1 MMSDLIEFLTSK
13 EIVLVYFIAGLSC
26 FVCIIV
32 YLVEKNNDKRRRRHN
47 TKELNKLVEQIKE
60 EVPEEENKI
69 IYEQPVLETINEDKS
84 LLDKMI
90 GETIDSKDTTVETY
104 VIEPKK
110 HENSIEELEYTTI
123 EPDSETAKLELK
135 KLEEKLMQEE
145 MKKEEELIVIEDEY
159 MEEPVIDKVEEV
171 KEDVQVTQL
180 EEDKNIKLTSYE
192 EEQEATAI
200 ISLDELLSKGKE
212 LYEANEVTQYE
223 DEGNEPISLQDLEAK
238 MDKKASTIENEFVI
252 EDVVPDKNMTKDEA
266 EVLGIDTLEE
276 KKNVGD
282 IRIQPKF
289 KSSPIIS
296 PVYGIEGI
304 NNKEAN
310 ELELENTANY
320 EKLDQEI
327 KKTNEFL
334 MTLKELQNKL

>member
-1 MMSDLIEFLTSK
+1 
-13 EIVLVYFIAGLSC
+13 
-26 FVCIIV
+26 
-32 YLVEKNNDKRRRRHN
+32 
-47 TKELNKLVEQIKE
+47 
-60 EVPEEENKI
+60 
-69 IYEQPVLETINEDKS
+69 
-84 LLDKMI
+84 MI

-171 KEDVQVTQL
+171 KEDIQVTQL

-212 LYEANEVTQYE
+212 L
-223 DEGNEPISLQDLEAK
+223 
-238 MDKKASTIENEFVI
+238 
-252 EDVVPDKNMTKDEA
+252 
-266 EVLGIDTLEE
+266 
-276 KKNVGD
+276 
-282 IRIQPKF
+282 
-289 KSSPIIS
+289 
-296 PVYGIEGI
+296 
-304 NNKEAN
+304 
-310 ELELENTANY
+310 
-320 EKLDQEI
+320 
-327 KKTNEFL
+327 
-334 MTLKELQNKL
+334 

>member
-32 YLVEKNNDKRRRRHN
+32 YLVEKNNDKRRKRHN
-47 TKELNKLVEQIKE
+47 TRELNKLVEQLKD
-60 EVPEEENKI
+60 EVPEEENNV
-69 IYEQPVLETINEDKS
+69 IYDQPVLETIVEDNS
-84 LLDKMI
+84 SLDKMI
-90 GETIDSKDTTVETY
+90 ENTIEVSREVTTETY

-110 HENSIEELEYTTI
+110 EENSISELEYTTI
-123 EPDSETAKLELK
+123 EPDTETAKLELK
-135 KLEEKLMQEE
+135 KLEERLMQEE
-145 MKKEEELIVIEDEY
+145 MKKEELIVIEDEY
-159 MEEPVIDKVEEV
+159 QEEPVIEKVEV
-171 KEDVQVTQL
+171 IEDN
-180 EEDKNIKLTSYE
+180 NIQLTSYE
-192 EEQEATAI
+192 EEQEASAI
-200 ISLDELLSKGKE
+200 ISLEELLSKSKE

-223 DEGNEPISLQDLEAK
+223 DEGNEPISLQDVEVK
-238 MDKKASTIENEFVI
+238 MDKKASSIENEFVI
-252 EDVVPDKNMTKDEA
+252 EEVVPDKEMTKDEA
-266 EVLGIDTLEE
+266 EILGIDEEEE
-276 KKNVGD
+276 KQNVGD

-296 PVYGIEGI
+296 PIFGIEGI
-304 NNKEAN
+304 NNKEVN

-334 MTLKELQNKL
+334 MTLKELQSKLE

>member
-32 YLVEKNNDKRRRRHN
+32 YLVEKNNDKRRKRHN
-47 TKELNKLVEQIKE
+47 TRELNKLVEQLKD
-60 EVPEEENKI
+60 EVPEEENNV
-69 IYEQPVLETINEDKS
+69 IYDQPVLETIAEDNS
-84 LLDKMI
+84 SLDKML
-90 GETIDSKDTTVETY
+90 ENTIEASEKVTTETY

-110 HENSIEELEYTTI
+110 EENSISELEYTTI
-123 EPDSETAKLELK
+123 EPDTETAKLELK
-135 KLEEKLMQEE
+135 KLEERLMQEE
-145 MKKEEELIVIEDEY
+145 MKKEELIVIEDEY
-159 MEEPVIDKVEEV
+159 QEEPVIEKVEV
-171 KEDVQVTQL
+171 IEDN
-180 EEDKNIKLTSYE
+180 NIQLTSYE
-192 EEQEATAI
+192 EEQEASAI
-200 ISLDELLSKGKE
+200 ISLEELLSKSKE

-223 DEGNEPISLQDLEAK
+223 DEGNEPISLQDLEVK
-238 MDKKASTIENEFVI
+238 MDKKASSIENEFVI
-252 EDVVPDKNMTKDEA
+252 EEVVPDKEMTKDEA
-266 EVLGIDTLEE
+266 EILGIDEEEE
-276 KKNVGD
+276 KQNVGD

-296 PVYGIEGI
+296 PIFGIEGI
-304 NNKEAN
+304 NNKEVN

-334 MTLKELQNKL
+334 MTLKELQSKLE